1 MPPTRARIRA
11 RPGFTFLETVA
22 AAALLGILAAAVFGA
37 LNALVSSQS
46 RMRQRL
52 ACAELANR
60 IVLMYLDDKDSM
72 PPRGGSI
79 PYAGSEYRWEMTERP
94 VEIVPARPDVA
105 AERAAENRG
114 LRLDRI
120 QNVTVRVWLDDGTGE
135 TAMFTE
141 TGPFAVVNRMV
152 DPIGRAMRN
161 PDSAEYLLRDP
172 NSPRFQEF
180 MSDLQRFSNSGRGA
194 VRPTPSPP
202 PGSVK

>member
-1 MPPTRARIRA
+1 MPPTRARVRA

-37 LNALVSSQS
+37 LNAMVSSQS

-60 IVLMYLDDKDSM
+60 IILMYLDDKETM
-72 PPRGGSI
+72 PPRGVSI

-105 AERAAENRG
+105 AERAAENRE

-120 QNVTVRVWLDDGTGE
+120 QNVTVRVWLDDGTGQ
-135 TAMFTE
+135 TATFTE
-141 TGPFAVVNRMV
+141 AGPFAVLTRMV

-180 MSDLQRFSNSGRGA
+180 MSDLQRFSSSGRGSA
-194 VRPTPSPP
+194 RPGPAAPS
-202 PGSVK
+202 GSGK